1 MMLAP
6 ARWRRTA
13 FALGIVALFL
23 ARLAPIPAMAEAPP
37 RCAGH
42 DLLARMARD
51 KPADYAAIVDAARKV
66 PDGDHLFWRIA
77 GRNGRP
83 DSFLFGTIHYS
94 DDRATDLPAGVRT
107 ALAGA
112 RTVALELAGIPEP
125 GDLQE
130 VLRDNPKLLAMPA
143 GRSLYDLFTL
153 KTAGQLRTTLTAHGA
168 DPDQAA
174 HLQPWFLTILLSA
187 PDCERRRQ
195 AAGMLPVDGT
205 VIKLASENG
214 TPIVGLESLKE
225 QLSVMASMPLE
236 AQAAQLAQIVS
247 ATDTPEDRYETLL
260 RLYLDHR
267 IGTMFPMMEMEGRA
281 SAGLGQA
288 VRNMNQKLI
297 ADRNANM
304 IERAVPLL
312 DKGGLFIAVGS
323 LHLPGEKGLVERL
336 RARGYKVT
344 PAD

>member
-1 MMLAP
+1 MILFP
-6 ARWRRTA
+6 AHWRRTA
-13 FALGIVALFL
+13 FVFGIVALFL
-23 ARLAPIPAMAEAPP
+23 ARLVPIPAMAEAPP
-37 RCAGH
+37 RCAGQ
-42 DLLARMARD
+42 DLLAKMAQD
-51 KPADYAAIVDAARKV
+51 KPADYAAIVEAAKKV
-66 PDGDHLFWRIA
+66 PDGDHLFWRIE
-77 GRNGRP
+77 GKEDRP

-112 RTVALELAGIPEP
+112 HTVALELAAIPKP

-130 VLRDNPKLLAMPA
+130 VLRDSPELLAMPA

-168 DPDQAA
+168 SPDQAT
-174 HLQPWFLTILLSA
+174 HLQPWFVTILLSA

-195 AAGMLPVDGT
+195 AAGMLPVDGV
-205 VIKLASENG
+205 VIKLASEKG

-236 AQAAQLAQIVS
+236 AQAAQLAQLVS
-247 ATDTPEDRYETLL
+247 ATDTAEDRYETLL
-260 RLYLDHR
+260 QLYLHHR
-267 IGTMFPMMEMEGRA
+267 IGTMFPMMEMEGRT

-288 VRNMNQKLI
+288 VRNMNQELI
-297 ADRNANM
+297 ANRNANM
-304 IERAVPLL
+304 IERALPLIE
-312 DKGGLFIAVGS
+312 KGGLFIAVGS